1 MATERQIAAN
11 CRNAQRSTGPR
22 TAAGKRR
29 AARNALR
36 HGLSSPTDGGADN
49 EAVEALALTIV
60 SGSSDP
66 EHLESARGAART
78 YLELAHIRQIKADII
93 QRMLDFGAV
102 EPEELMRARRA
113 EGRYMRALLRRQF
126 QKPERL
132 KPVEVPSETERQ
144 AEAVRRLLPELR
156 KLNRYEAR
164 TYAML
169 DRALSEVAALNTVM
183 EHPAP

>member
-11 CRNAQRSTGPR
+11 RRNAQKSTGPR

-29 AARNALR
+29 AARNAYR
-36 HGLSSPTDGGADN
+36 HGLSIVTGSAADD
-49 EAVEALALTIV
+49 EAVESLALAIV
-60 SGSSDP
+60 AGSSDP
-66 EHLESARGAART
+66 EHLESARSAARA

-93 QRMLDFGAV
+93 QRMLDFGAG
-102 EPEELMRARRA
+102 EPEELMRARLA
-113 EGRYMRALLRRQF
+113 ESRYMKALLRRQF

-132 KPVEVPSETERQ
+132 KPVSVPSEAERE
-144 AEAVRRLLPELR
+144 AEAVRRRLPELR

-164 TYAML
+164 TYATL
-169 DRALSEVAALNTVM
+169 DRTLSEVAALNTVL

>member
-11 CRNAQRSTGPR
+11 RRNAQKSTGPR

-29 AARNALR
+29 AARNAYR
-36 HGLSSPTDGGADN
+36 HGLSIVSGSAADD
-49 EAVEALALTIV
+49 EAVKSLALAIV
-60 SGSSDP
+60 AGSSDP
-66 EHLESARGAART
+66 EHLDSARSAARA
-78 YLELAHIRQIKADII
+78 YLELAHIRQIKADIT

-113 EGRYMRALLRRQF
+113 ESRYLKALLRRQC
-126 QKPERL
+126 QTPERL
-132 KPVEVPSETERQ
+132 KPVSVPSEAERT

-164 TYAML
+164 TYATL
-169 DRALSEVAALNTVM
+169 DRALSEVAALNTVR
-183 EHPAP
+183 EPPAS